1 MALDNAYLEYPLRRY
16 GMDHDRYDWSL
27 LAQRQPVQWPHNK
40 KLALWVNV
48 SLQFFPLNAQGKPFK
63 APGSMAMPY
72 PDLRHFTLRDYGNRV
87 GVFRLLKIFDQ
98 FGIRPTFAINAD
110 LTTRAPYLMGLL
122 RERGY
127 EIIAHGWNMDTLHYG
142 GMNPNQET
150 ELIRRALD
158 VLQQTFQRDI
168 TGWLSPARSES
179 EQTPDLLAAN
189 GIRYFCDW
197 VNDDMPY
204 VFRTAHGP
212 LVAMPLPAELEDV
225 FVIMNN
231 LHAEASYMQQLMD
244 AADFLLAEAETQGGR
259 ILGLSLHP
267 WMTGQPHRVG
277 YLERALEYILS
288 KAEVWAPAHAY
299 GLATYAPWAMEQP

>member
-1 MALDNAYLEYPLRRY
+1 MALDNTYLEYPLRRY
-16 GMDHDRYDWSL
+16 GMDHNRYDWSM
-27 LAQRQPVQWPHNK
+27 LAQRPPVQWPGGK

-63 APGSMAMPY
+63 APGSMTMPY

-87 GVFRLLKIFDQ
+87 GVFRLLKVFDRL
-98 FGIRPTFAINAD
+98 GIRPAFAVNAD
-110 LTTRAPYLMGLL
+110 LAARAPYLMGLL

-142 GMNPNQET
+142 GMNPNQEAD
-150 ELIRRALD
+150 LIRRSLD
-158 VLQQTFQRDI
+158 VLRQTFQRDI
-168 TGWLSPARSES
+168 AGWLSPARSES
-179 EQTPDLLAAN
+179 AQTPDLLAAH

-204 VFRTAHGP
+204 TFRTAHGP

-225 FVIMNN
+225 FVLMNN
-231 LHAEASYMQQLMD
+231 LHSEESYMQQIMD

-259 ILGLSLHP
+259 MLGLSLHA
-267 WMTGQPHRVG
+267 WMTGQPHRIA
-277 YLERALEYILS
+277 YLERALEYVLG
-288 KAEVWAPAHAY
+288 KGEVWAPESAHTLAAY
-299 GLATYAPWAMEQP
+299 GPWAMKKT